1 VTWNKTVLLTDML
14 TFESILQNSGDC
26 PACLVLRR
34 CVSFVCV
41 QRKSET
47 ELRNIINQQKKDVEL
62 QRKVQQLESE
72 KQAVDV
78 CVMCACQG

>member
-1 VTWNKTVLLTDML
+1 MFL
-14 TFESILQNSGDC
+14 G
-26 PACLVLRR
+26 
-34 CVSFVCV
+34 V

-47 ELRNIINQQKKDVEL
+47 ELRSIISQQKKDDEL

-78 CVMCACQG
+78 CVMCTSHD

>member
-1 VTWNKTVLLTDML
+1 
-14 TFESILQNSGDC
+14 
-26 PACLVLRR
+26 
-34 CVSFVCV
+34 VSFVCV

>member
-1 VTWNKTVLLTDML
+1 
-14 TFESILQNSGDC
+14 
-26 PACLVLRR
+26 
-34 CVSFVCV
+34 VSFVCV

-78 CVMCACQG
+78 CVMCACQA